1 VPTTHTVLVIEDNND
16 SQDMIARIFRY
27 HQISYEVV
35 GSAEDAMARLVGRS
49 YPILVIDLSLPVM
62 DGWTLMHNLRSQAA
76 TAHLACVAITS
87 YHSAELAVKAIESG
101 FIAYYPKPIDVNAF
115 VTEIRRLLANVG

>member
-1 VPTTHTVLVIEDNND
+1 VPTTHTVLVVEDNND

-35 GSAEDAMARLVGRS
+35 GSAEDAMVRLAGQP
-49 YPILVIDLSLPVM
+49 YAALVIDLSLPVM
-62 DGWTLMHNLRSQAA
+62 DGWTLMHNLRNQAA

-87 YHSAELAVKAIESG
+87 YHSAELAAKAIEAG
-101 FIAYYPKPIDVNAF
+101 FTAYYPKPINTSAF
-115 VTEIRRLLANVG
+115 VAEIQRLLAKVG